1 MIRLPPHVETVVS
14 ILRRQQGDDRTV
26 GDRLADVDWEST
38 LAFANEEL
46 VTPELYAA
54 IDSAGLGDRLPP
66 DVGAYLKYLHDL
78 NRIRN
83 ERMRQQLIEVIKV
96 WNDAG
101 LVPIVLKGGL
111 DLLNKA
117 EAMTFRMVMD
127 LDLLFDPAEIDTAVR
142 AAEVLGYR
150 PVERDPGPHAF
161 TYLARSAGP
170 AFLDLHRGLLCF
182 SHLLPVEGLRRRAIP
197 VQRDG
202 VRTLVPSGEDQLMH
216 RVLHDMVHSAGHRNG
231 TISLRGL
238 TDFTR
243 IVKANSTLDWA
254 AIFSDLK
261 RHSAHNVLRAQAYAA
276 RELLGVEVPQT
287 IAGGPAARLYCWR
300 GVARW
305 RRHGTDIEPLLLR
318 LFLSGLAYRWDP
330 AARMMPFSVKL
341 VRRLLYG
348 SEPTPV
354 GPPSGSASACASRS
368 RRGVLAKPASH
379 RR

>member
-1 MIRLPPHVETVVS
+1 
-14 ILRRQQGDDRTV
+14 
-26 GDRLADVDWEST
+26 
-38 LAFANEEL
+38 
-46 VTPELYAA
+46 
-54 IDSAGLGDRLPP
+54 
-66 DVGAYLKYLHDL
+66 
-78 NRIRN
+78 
-83 ERMRQQLIEVIKV
+83 
-96 WNDAG
+96 
-101 LVPIVLKGGL
+101 
-111 DLLNKA
+111 
-117 EAMTFRMVMD
+117 
-127 LDLLFDPAEIDTAVR
+127 
-142 AAEVLGYR
+142 
-150 PVERDPGPHAF
+150 
-161 TYLARSAGP
+161 
-170 AFLDLHRGLLCF
+170 
-182 SHLLPVEGLRRRAIP
+182 
-197 VQRDG
+197 
-202 VRTLVPSGEDQLMH
+202 
-216 RVLHDMVHSAGHRNG
+216 MVHSAGHRNG